1 MLRPLPQLQMTL
13 SGLRLTLPPNCPGDN
28 DNVSLC
34 LASVLFF
41 SVEHEEEEEERQ
53 RCCCIVVLSCRRSA
67 FWAVAAAAQGVRR
80 GRSSYGLRH
89 LFFAASREKRRVS
102 LARLG

>member
-1 MLRPLPQLQMTL
+1 MTL

-41 SVEHEEEEEERQ
+41 SVEHEEEDEGEEEEEEQRQ
-53 RCCCIVVLSCRRSA
+53 WCCCIVVLSCRRSA
-67 FWAVAAAAQGVRR
+67 FWALAAAAQGVRR

-89 LFFAASREKRRVS
+89 LFLRLPERNDAS
-102 LARLG
+102 LARSATH